1 MAELVGFEL
10 RNVIAKYPFEMS
22 RRFPGMQP
30 EFPPQRLFA
39 LELRR

>member
-1 MAELVGFEL
+1 VAELVGFEL

-30 EFPPQRLFA
+30 KFWPQRLFA
-39 LELRR
+39 FELRR